1 MGLINRIRSAFYNT
15 TGETGEQLEE
25 YRERAITQEDSLTM
39 LFEAVPHVALS
50 PWQVEGMLEGAWPI
64 TSIRRAI
71 TNLQQRG
78 VLIRTERKRRGRYG
92 RPESLW
98 QLNPNREVQP

>member
-15 TGETGEQLEE
+15 TGETGEQLAA
-25 YRERAITQEDSLTM
+25 YRERAITQEDLLTI
-39 LFEAVPHVALS
+39 LFEANPYLPLG
-50 PWQVEGMLEGAWPI
+50 PWQVESMLDGAFPI

-78 VLIRTERKRRGRYG
+78 VLVKTEYKRRGQYG
-92 RPESLW
+92 RPESMW
-98 QLNPNREVQP
+98 QLNPNREA

>member
-15 TGETGEQLEE
+15 TGETGEQLAA
-25 YRERAITQEDSLTM
+25 YRERAITQEESLTI
-39 LFEAVPHVALS
+39 LFESKPHVALG
-50 PWQVEGMLEGAWPI
+50 PWQVEDMLDGAFPI

-78 VLIRTERKRRGRYG
+78 VLIKTEYKRRGKYG
-92 RPESLW
+92 RPESMW
-98 QLNPNREVQP
+98 QLNPNREA